1 MSIIKKALCLLLLS
15 AGGFVDTTEAAEAA
29 EFAQWY
35 HATKEGEKIIL
46 SPVSVLTAPNITI
59 IYDRDNHKPKSIV
72 LGPKLIKTDGKTIV
86 LSDGS
91 VLM

>member
-1 MSIIKKALCLLLLS
+1 MSR
-15 AGGFVDTTEAAEAA
+15 AAVYNNVNSGRLTMWTFE
-29 EFAQWY
+29 
-35 HATKEGEKIIL
+35 ATKEGEKIIL
-46 SPVSVLTAPNITI
+46 SPVSVSTAPNITI

-72 LGPKLIKTDGKTIV
+72 LGPKLIKTDEKIIV

>member
-15 AGGFVDTTEAAEAA
+15 AGGFVDTTEAA

-72 LGPKLIKTDGKTIV
+72 LGPKLIKTDEKTIV

>member
-1 MSIIKKALCLLLLS
+1 MSIIKKALVLLLLS
-15 AGGFVDTTEAAEAA
+15 AGGFVDTTEAA

-46 SPVSVLTAPNITI
+46 SPVSVTTAPNITI
-59 IYDRDNHKPKSIV
+59 IYDRDNPKPKSII
-72 LGPKLIKTDGKTIV
+72 LGPKLIKADENTIV

-91 VLM
+91 ILM

>member
-1 MSIIKKALCLLLLS
+1 MSIVKIALGVLLLS
-15 AGGFVDTTEAAEAA
+15 AGGFVDTTEAAE
-29 EFAQWY
+29 FTQWY

-46 SPVSVLTAPNITI
+46 SPVSVSTAPNITI
-59 IYDRDNHKPKSIV
+59 IYDRDNPKPKSIV
-72 LGPKLIKTDGKTIV
+72 LGPKLIKTDGKTII

>member
-1 MSIIKKALCLLLLS
+1 MSIIKKALGLLLLS
-15 AGGFVDTTEAAEAA
+15 AGGFVDTTEAA

-46 SPVSVLTAPNITI
+46 SPVAVSTAPNITI
-59 IYDRDNHKPKSIV
+59 IYDRGNPKPKSII
-72 LGPKLIKTDGKTIV
+72 LGPKLIKADENTIV

-91 VLM
+91 ILM

>member
-1 MSIIKKALCLLLLS
+1 MSIIKKALVLLLLS
-15 AGGFVDTTEAAEAA
+15 AGGFVDTTEAA

-46 SPVSVLTAPNITI
+46 SPVAVSTAPNITI
-59 IYDRDNHKPKSIV
+59 IYDRGNPKPKSII
-72 LGPKLIKTDGKTIV
+72 LGPKLIKADENTIV

-91 VLM
+91 ILM

>member
-1 MSIIKKALCLLLLS
+1 MSIVKIALGILLLS
-15 AGGFVDTTEAAEAA
+15 AGGFVGTTEAAE
-29 EFAQWY
+29 FTQRY

-46 SPVSVLTAPNITI
+46 SPVAVSTAPNITI
-59 IYDRDNHKPKSIV
+59 IYDRGNHKPKSII
-72 LGPKLIKTDGKTIV
+72 LGPKLIKADENTII

>member
-1 MSIIKKALCLLLLS
+1 MSIVKIALGILLLS
-15 AGGFVDTTEAAEAA
+15 AGGYVDTSVAA

-46 SPVSVLTAPNITI
+46 SPVSVSTAPNITI
-59 IYDRDNHKPKSIV
+59 IYDRGNHKPKSII
-72 LGPKLIKTDGKTIV
+72 LGPKLIKTDGKTII

>member
-15 AGGFVDTTEAAEAA
+15 AGGFVDTTEAAE
-29 EFAQWY
+29 FTQRY

-59 IYDRDNHKPKSIV
+59 IYDRDNPKPKSII
-72 LGPKLIKTDGKTIV
+72 LGPKLIKADEKTII

-91 VLM
+91 VLL

>member
-1 MSIIKKALCLLLLS
+1 MSIIKKALGLLLLS
-15 AGGFVDTTEAAEAA
+15 AGGFVDTTEAA

-46 SPVSVLTAPNITI
+46 SPVAVSTAPNITI
-59 IYDRDNHKPKSIV
+59 IYDRGNPKPKSII
-72 LGPKLIKTDGKTIV
+72 LGPKLIKADENTIV
-86 LSDGS
+86 LGDGT

>member
-1 MSIIKKALCLLLLS
+1 MSIVKIALGVLLLS
-15 AGGFVDTTEAAEAA
+15 AGGFVGTTEGA
-29 EFAQWY
+29 EFTQRY

-91 VLM
+91 LLM

>member
-1 MSIIKKALCLLLLS
+1 MSIIKIVFGLLLLS
-15 AGGFVDTTEAAEAA
+15 AGGFVDTTEAA

-46 SPVSVLTAPNITI
+46 SPVSVSTAPNITI

-72 LGPKLIKTDGKTIV
+72 LGPKLIKTDEKIIV